1 MAFFLL
7 FRVLGRR
14 EGGTNKGS
22 HLIIKE
28 NRQPDWE
35 RKSANLILVGH
46 QQKTGQ
52 DVKAVVAFGWF
63 GGEKCPK
70 RHLAI
75 FDVESG

>member
-28 NRQPDWE
+28 NQQPDWE
-35 RKSANLILVGH
+35 RKSANLILVGQ

-52 DVKAVVAFGWF
+52 DVKAVVAFWMVWRGKVPKTPF
-63 GGEKCPK
+63 GD
-70 RHLAI
+70 
-75 FDVESG
+75 F